1 LQFRDGRTYKNFNFM
16 LPGLTFEYP
25 GVDGLKTGSTNF
37 AGYNFT
43 ATAERNGQRFIS
55 VVMKTDSQISR
66 FRETKKLLDYAF
78 HNFSNVELFPAN
90 MEIEGFESLPVTKGK
105 EDSVKIATKEPL
117 NLVIKNGEEEKY
129 TPKLV

>member
-1 LQFRDGRTYKNFNFM
+1 M

-78 HNFSNVELFPAN
+78 HNFNNVELVPAN

-105 EDSVKIATKEPL
+105 KIQ
-117 NLVIKNGEEEKY
+117 
-129 TPKLV
+129 